1 MKTWNTNKTAALM
14 ALLTIAIAFLLL
26 SCEKTEVAQP
36 KQPTFSEVSTNSE
49 LPLGNFDIVLDT
61 IPVEEYFRVTSKLSS
76 ASPDSIWSDTIY
88 NVLERPL
95 SRWFEDG
102 VTFVENRR
110 DTTIIYLD
118 GSQGVWM
125 SEDWYYWTIED

>member
-1 MKTWNTNKTAALM
+1 MKTWNSNRTAILMILITAVIAL
-14 ALLTIAIAFLLL
+14 ALL
-26 SCEKTEVAQP
+26 SCEKTEVVKPYGFTDVATIDATP
-36 KQPTFSEVSTNSE
+36 S
-49 LPLGNFDIVLDT
+49 GNFEIVYDT

>member
-61 IPVEEYFRVTSKLSS
+61 IPVEEYFTVTSKMAS
-76 ASPDSIWSDTIY
+76 ASPDSIWSDTIFRR
-88 NVLERPL
+88 LQRPL
-95 SRWFEDG
+95 SRWLNDG
-102 VTFVENRR
+102 FYFAENRK
-110 DTTIIYLD
+110 DTTIVYLN
-118 GSQGVWM
+118 GTQGVWL
-125 SEDWYYWTIED
+125 SEEWRYWTLED